1 MSASTCPW
9 NPRVSRI
16 TTRRNT
22 AGVTREGTTQAAL
35 TAATADLRAV
45 DITDAAGLIKLPFDS
60 SIDYPQIHL
69 LRGSL
74 MLISHSSLVLFVTGA
89 AVLLVIPG
97 PAVTY
102 VVSRSIGH
110 GRAAGLVSV
119 LGIVAGTLCHV
130 VAAALGISAVL
141 ASSALAFQFVKYLGA
156 GYLIYLG
163 IKTLRTTDEPWLEA
177 AGGDT
182 RLARIFGQGFLVN
195 LLNPK
200 TALFFLAFL
209 PQFVDPARGHVT
221 LQILQLG
228 ILFAFMGWC
237 SDSTYAL
244 IAGSVAERIRRS
256 LRLRRIQRKVSA
268 GGLIALGLASAFSGA
283 RSK

>member
-1 MSASTCPW
+1 M
-9 NPRVSRI
+9 
-16 TTRRNT
+16 
-22 AGVTREGTTQAAL
+22 
-35 TAATADLRAV
+35 
-45 DITDAAGLIKLPFDS
+45 
-60 SIDYPQIHL
+60 
-69 LRGSL
+69 
-74 MLISHSSLVLFVTGA
+74 MISHSSLLLFVTGA
-89 AVLLVIPG
+89 FVLLIIPG

-156 GYLIYLG
+156 GYFIYLG
-163 IKTLRTTDEPWLEA
+163 IKTLLSGDELWLA
-177 AGGDT
+177 SAGSET
-182 RLARIFGQGFLVN
+182 KLARIFGQGFLVN

-221 LQILQLG
+221 GQILQLG
-228 ILFAFMGWC
+228 VLFAVMGGC
-237 SDSTYAL
+237 SDSIYAL
-244 IAGSVAERIRRS
+244 VAGTVADRIRTS
-256 LRLRRIQRKVSA
+256 TRLRRAQRNVS
-268 GGLIALGLASAFSGA
+268 GGALIALGLASAFAGTK
-283 RSK
+283 SK